1 MAFDWIT
8 SVLDIGTKI
17 IDRVIPDPA
26 QKAAAQLE
34 LLKLQQSGDL
44 VRLTAETDLAKGQ
57 MAINQIEAGSEK
69 WWKAG
74 WRPFVGWVCGS
85 AMASNYIIGPF
96 FTWGSTLFGHP
107 TPYPILDMTTMLPI
121 LAGML
126 GFGYLRGKQKG
137 EI

>member
-57 MAINQIEAGSEK
+57 LAINQIEAGSEK

-85 AMASNYIIGPF
+85 GMASNYVVGPF
-96 FTWGSTLFGHP
+96 FTWGSALVGHP
-107 TPYPILDMTTMLPI
+107 TPYPVLDMTTMLPV
-121 LAGML
+121 LGGML

-137 EI
+137 EV

>member
-74 WRPFVGWVCGS
+74 WRPFVGWVCGLS
-85 AMASNYIIGPF
+85 LASNYFISSF
-96 FTWGSTLFGHP
+96 FTWASALFGHP
-107 TPYPILDMTTMLPI
+107 TPYPTIDMTTMLPL
-121 LAGML
+121 LAGLL
-126 GFGYLRGKQKG
+126 GFGYFRGKQKG
-137 EI
+137 EV